1 MHLFQKLRALRAF
14 EKLHLDFL
22 DTLED
27 HHLIGEI
34 GYHQAKGSP
43 VTLKQ
48 LFLLDV
54 GSIATVQRR
63 LRRLKQLGFVQ
74 QRRAPRD
81 RRSVQLTLSPKCLR
95 VFSKYDTLMTAKPPT
110 QENGGPH
117 HVCGLCDSDASRRK
131 LLVTFL
137 DHGVKRGDKCVLVA
151 HTEVQNEVLAELHP
165 RRRAPEQVV
174 VSEGYD
180 SSDGQFAFLKRE
192 AQEAK
197 QAGRALCIA
206 GDMTWIFSRDWRLD
220 ALLDFES
227 RFDALAGRLP
237 VKALCV
243 YDSRRFSSD
252 DFLQAAKCHRDHS
265 RYPIMLG

>member
-1 MHLFQKLRALRAF
+1 MHLFRKLRALRAY
-14 EKLHLDFL
+14 EKEHLEFL
-22 DTLED
+22 GTLED

-34 GYHQAKGSP
+34 GYHQAKGNP

-63 LRRLKQLGFVQ
+63 LRRLKQLGFVR
-74 QRRAPRD
+74 QRRAARD

-95 VFSKYDTLMTAKPPT
+95 VFAKYDTLMSAKPPT
-110 QENGGPH
+110 QENGKPH

-137 DHGVKRGDKCVLVA
+137 AEGLKRRNKCLLVA
-151 HTEVQNEVLAELHP
+151 SAEVQKEILAELPH
-165 RRRAPEQVV
+165 RRRAPEKLV

-180 SSDGQFAFLKRE
+180 SSDGQVAFLKRA

-197 QAGRALCIA
+197 QAGRALCVA
-206 GDMTWIFSRDWRLD
+206 TDMTWIFSRHLELD
-220 ALLDFES
+220 ALLDIER
-227 RFDALAGRLP
+227 RFDALAGQLSL
-237 VKALCV
+237 KALCV